1 MSRSGGLK
9 PHPSDYLAPEQTWP
23 NGKLAHDAPPEA
35 RLAKAISQRLN
46 THLTEHELSLR
57 DAAQPTAT
65 LHNIIHG
72 RTWSDM
78 TTLARIEHGLRISA
92 AGVASTQSCALATL
106 TRIVC

>member
-1 MSRSGGLK
+1 MPRSGGLK

-35 RLAKAISQRLN
+35 RLAKAIAQRLN

-57 DAAQPTAT
+57 DAAQPTGTSPAT

-78 TTLARIEHGLRISA
+78 TTLARIERGLRIQLW
-92 AGVASTQSCALATL
+92 GTEH
-106 TRIVC
+106 RH